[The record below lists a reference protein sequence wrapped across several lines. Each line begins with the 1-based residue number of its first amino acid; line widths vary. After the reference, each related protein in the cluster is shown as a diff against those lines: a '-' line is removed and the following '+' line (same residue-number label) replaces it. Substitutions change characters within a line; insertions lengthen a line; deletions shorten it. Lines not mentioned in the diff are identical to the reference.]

1 MTFNVVASRVY
12 EGNRKDGTR
21 YHWCSLWS
29 PLDDGSL
36 YEIKSF
42 DRDYQPGTQIELYM
56 ISRFG
61 KLDLVPPQTR

>member
-1 MTFNVVASRVY
+1 MIFDVIASRVY
-12 EGNRKDGTR
+12 EGARKDGTR
-21 YHWCSLWS
+21 YHWCSVWI

-42 DRDYQPGTQIELYM
+42 NCDYQPGTKIELSL
-56 ISRFG
+56 INRFG

>member
-1 MTFNVVASRVY
+1 MTFSVIASRVY

-21 YHWCSLWS
+21 YHWCSVWI

-36 YEIKSF
+36 FEVKSF
-42 DRDYQPGTQIELYM
+42 DRDYQPGTQIELCM

-61 KLDLVPPQTR
+61 KLELVPLPTR

>member
-1 MTFNVVASRVY
+1 MTFNVIASRVY

-21 YHWCSLWS
+21 YHWCSVWI
-29 PLDDGSL
+29 PLDDGFL
-36 YEIKSF
+36 FEVKSF

-61 KLDLVPPQTR
+61 KLELVTPAKR

>member
-1 MTFNVVASRVY
+1 VTFNVIASRVY
-12 EGNRKDGTR
+12 EGSRKDGTR
-21 YHWCSLWS
+21 YHWCSVWI

>member
-1 MTFNVVASRVY
+1 MIFDVIASRVY
-12 EGNRKDGTR
+12 EGARKDGTR
-21 YHWCSLWS
+21 YHWCSVWI

-42 DRDYQPGTQIELYM
+42 NRDYQPGTKIELYM

-61 KLDLVPPQTR
+61 KLDLVSPPTC